1 MAIYSIG
8 RKRVIL
14 ALLLTTVLLLT
25 LDLNG
30 NPVIDAG
37 REGFAQVMRP
47 VETATGVV
55 TNPIERIWHGI
66 TNYDDLEA
74 ENIALQEE
82 LDRLIGTQAA
92 AEAAVIEGKELQ
104 ALYSLPSLSGIDTEV
119 ARVVGR
125 AANNLDQ
132 VIEIDKGSSSG
143 IEVGMAVVN
152 QAGLVG
158 RVTKVSLT
166 SARVMLVTDSRYT
179 VAVKVTSAS
188 DADADVPT
196 NTSPSG
202 LSPSEIADAATT
214 TTTVPAPLGP
224 FVPGVTLPDGSP
236 VPDTTLPG
244 TALGPDGQPVI
255 DPLTGRPLTA
265 EQIAA
270 LLDALAA
277 VPADPADPT
286 VEGTTATPTT
296 GSATTGSAT
305 AGSATPGSATTG
317 SVTPAA
323 TTTTTTTIAEI
334 LEKEYGALEGR
345 GRLRLP
351 QIKFVQDSPSLS
363 ELVAGDLVE
372 TAGGSESLAPTGIPV
387 GRVVNRASR
396 PGSGG
401 PLLDVDLHADLG
413 RLNFV
418 RVVLYK
424 PLSEVDQ

>member
-25 LDLNG
+25 LDLRG
-30 NPVIDAG
+30 NPAIDAA
-37 REGFAQVMRP
+37 REGFTQVMRP
-47 VETATGVV
+47 VETATNVV
-55 TNPIERIWHGI
+55 TNPIERIWNGI
-66 TNYDDLEA
+66 ANYDDLEQ
-74 ENIALQEE
+74 ENIALQEQV
-82 LDRLIGTQAA
+82 DRLIGTQAA

-125 AANNLDQ
+125 AVSNLDQ
-132 VIEIDKGSSSG
+132 VIEINKGSSSG

-158 RVTKVSLT
+158 KVTQVTRST
-166 SARVMLVTDSRYT
+166 ARVMLVTDSRYT

-188 DADADVPT
+188 ATDEAIPT

-202 LSPSEIADAATT
+202 LNPSEIAAAGTT
-214 TTTVPAPLGP
+214 TTTTTTIPRLPGAI
-224 FVPGVTLPDGSP
+224 VPGVTLPDGSP

-244 TALGPDGQPVI
+244 TVVGANGEPLV

-265 EQIAA
+265 EQIAG
-270 LLDALAA
+270 LEELAA
-277 VPADPADPT
+277 QLEGA
-286 VEGTTATPTT
+286 GTTTT
-296 GSATTGSAT
+296 TLPVAGRT
-305 AGSATPGSATTG
+305 AGSD
-317 SVTPAA
+317 
-323 TTTTTTTIAEI
+323 TTTTTTTTVAEVI
-334 LEKEYGALEGR
+334 EKEYGALEGR
-345 GRLRLP
+345 GSLRRP
-351 QIKFVQDSPSLS
+351 QIKFVQDSPSVS
-363 ELVAGDLVE
+363 ELVPGDLVE

-387 GRVVNRASR
+387 GRVLNRADR

-401 PLLDVDLHADLG
+401 PLLDVELYADLA

>member
-1 MAIYSIG
+1 MAIYSVG

-14 ALLLTTVLLLT
+14 ALLLTTTLLLT
-25 LDLNG
+25 LDLRG

-37 REGFAQVMRP
+37 REGFARVMRP

-66 TNYDDLEA
+66 TNYDDLER
-74 ENIALQEE
+74 ENLALQEQV
-82 LDRLIGTQAA
+82 DRLIGTRAA

-119 ARVVGR
+119 ARVVGYS
-125 AANNLDQ
+125 ANNLDQ
-132 VIEIDKGSSSG
+132 VIEIDKGSTSG

-158 RVTKVSLT
+158 KVTQVTRS
-166 SARVMLVTDSRYT
+166 SARVMLVTDGRYK

-188 DADADVPT
+188 VADEVAPT

-202 LSPSEIADAATT
+202 LNPSEVAAAGTTT
-214 TTTVPAPLGP
+214 TTTVPALPGP
-224 FVPGVTLPDGSP
+224 IVPGVTLPDGSP

-244 TALGPDGQPVI
+244 TAVGLDGEPVL
-255 DPLTGRPLTA
+255 DPVTGRALTA
-265 EQIAA
+265 EQIAGLA
-270 LLDALAA
+270 ELAA
-277 VPADPADPT
+277 QQSSTTIPDT
-286 VEGTTATPTT
+286 GTTETSTPTAA
-296 GSATTGSAT
+296 SETT
-305 AGSATPGSATTG
+305 
-317 SVTPAA
+317 A

-334 LEKEYGALEGR
+334 IEKEYGVLEGR

-351 QIKFVQDSPSLS
+351 QIGLLQDSPSLS
-363 ELVAGDLVE
+363 ELVVGDLVE

-387 GRVVNRASR
+387 GRVINRADR
-396 PGSGG
+396 PGSRG
-401 PLLDVDLHADLG
+401 PLLDVELYADLA

>member
-1 MAIYSIG
+1 MAIYSVG

-14 ALLLTTVLLLT
+14 ALLLTTALLLT
-25 LDLNG
+25 LDLRG
-30 NPVIDAG
+30 NPIIDAA
-37 REGFAQVMRP
+37 REGFTQVMRP
-47 VETATGVV
+47 VQTATGVV
-55 TNPIERIWHGI
+55 TNPIERVWHGI
-66 TNYDDLEA
+66 INYDNVEQ
-74 ENIALQEE
+74 ENIALQEQV
-82 LDRLIGTQAA
+82 DRLIGTQAA

-132 VIEIDKGSSSG
+132 VIEINKGSSSG

-158 RVTKVSLT
+158 KVTQVTRT
-166 SARVMLVTDSRYT
+166 SARVMLVTDLRYS
-179 VAVKVTSAS
+179 VAVKVTSSADA

-202 LSPSEIADAATT
+202 LSESEIAAAGTT
-214 TTTVPAPLGP
+214 TTTSTTVPSLTGP
-224 FVPGVTLPDGSP
+224 IVPGLTLPDGSP

-244 TALGPDGQPVI
+244 TAVGPDGQPVI
-255 DPLTGRPLTA
+255 DPVTGRPLTA
-265 EQIAA
+265 EQITA
-270 LLDALAA
+270 LLDALANA
-277 VPADPADPT
+277 PS
-286 VEGTTATPTT
+286 TTATET
-296 GSATTGSAT
+296 AT
-305 AGSATPGSATTG
+305 ADDATLAAES
-317 SVTPAA
+317 A
-323 TTTTTTTIAEI
+323 TTTTTTLAEI
-334 LEKEYGALEGR
+334 IEKEYGALVGR
-345 GRLRLP
+345 GRRRLT

-363 ELVAGDLVE
+363 ELVPGDLVE

-387 GRVVNRASR
+387 GRVLNRADR

-401 PLLDVDLHADLG
+401 PLLDVELYADLA

>member
-1 MAIYSIG
+1 MAIYSVG

-25 LDLNG
+25 LDLRG
-30 NPVIDAG
+30 NPAIDAA

-47 VETATGVV
+47 VETATNVV
-55 TNPIERIWHGI
+55 TNPIERLWNGI
-66 TNYDDLEA
+66 ANYDDLEQ
-74 ENIALQEE
+74 ENIALQEQV
-82 LDRLIGTQAA
+82 DRLIGTQAA

-125 AANNLDQ
+125 AVSNLDQ

-158 RVTKVSLT
+158 KVTQVTRST
-166 SARVMLVTDSRYT
+166 ARVMLVTDSRYT
-179 VAVKVTSAS
+179 VAVKVTSAAAT
-188 DADADVPT
+188 DEAITT

-202 LSPSEIADAATT
+202 LSESEIAAAGTT
-214 TTTVPAPLGP
+214 TTPTIPRVPGP
-224 FVPGVTLPDGSP
+224 IVPGVTLPDGSP

-244 TALGPDGQPVI
+244 TLVGSDGEPLI

-265 EQIAA
+265 EQIEG
-270 LLDALAA
+270 LPGLAA
-277 VPADPADPT
+277 QLEEA
-286 VEGTTATPTT
+286 GTTTT
-296 GSATTGSAT
+296 T
-305 AGSATPGSATTG
+305 APDADGAVVSS
-317 SVTPAA
+317 
-323 TTTTTTTIAEI
+323 TTTTTTLPEVI
-334 LEKEYGALEGR
+334 EKEYGALEGR

-363 ELVAGDLVE
+363 ELVPGDLVE

-387 GRVVNRASR
+387 GRVLNRADR

-401 PLLDVDLHADLG
+401 PLLDVELYADLA

>member
-1 MAIYSIG
+1 MAIYSVG

-25 LDLNG
+25 LDLRG
-30 NPVIDAG
+30 NPVIDAA
-37 REGFAQVMRP
+37 REGFTQVMRP
-47 VETATGVV
+47 VETATNVV
-55 TNPIERIWHGI
+55 TNPIERIWNGI
-66 TNYDDLEA
+66 TDYDDLEQ
-74 ENIALQEE
+74 ENIALQEQV
-82 LDRLIGTQAA
+82 DRLIGTQAA

-125 AANNLDQ
+125 AVSNLDQ

-158 RVTKVSLT
+158 KVTQVT
-166 SARVMLVTDSRYT
+166 RTTARVMLVTDSRYT

-188 DADADVPT
+188 ATDEATPT

-202 LSPSEIADAATT
+202 LSPSEIAAEGTT
-214 TTTVPAPLGP
+214 TTTTTTIPSVPVPI
-224 FVPGVTLPDGSP
+224 VPGVTLPDGSP

-244 TALGPDGQPVI
+244 TVVGANGEPLI

-265 EQIAA
+265 EQIAGLEQIEQESGTTTTTVPGA
-270 LLDALAA
+270 GGAA
-277 VPADPADPT
+277 VAD
-286 VEGTTATPTT
+286 
-296 GSATTGSAT
+296 
-305 AGSATPGSATTG
+305 
-317 SVTPAA
+317 
-323 TTTTTTTIAEI
+323 TTTTTTTTVAEVI
-334 LEKEYGALEGR
+334 EKEYGALEGR

-363 ELVAGDLVE
+363 ELVPGDLVE

-387 GRVVNRASR
+387 GRVLNRADR

-401 PLLDVDLHADLG
+401 PLLDVELYADLA

>member
-1 MAIYSIG
+1 MAIYSVG

-25 LDLNG
+25 LDLRG
-30 NPVIDAG
+30 NPVIDAA
-37 REGFAQVMRP
+37 REGFSQVMRP
-47 VETATGVV
+47 VETATSVV
-55 TNPIERIWHGI
+55 TNPIERVWNGI
-66 TNYDDLEA
+66 ANYDDLEQ
-74 ENIALQEE
+74 ENVALQEQV
-82 LDRLIGTQAA
+82 DRLIGTQAA

-119 ARVVGR
+119 AQVVGR
-125 AANNLDQ
+125 AVSNLDQ
-132 VIEIDKGSSSG
+132 VVEINKGSSSG

-158 RVTKVSLT
+158 KITQVTRST
-166 SARVMLVTDSRYT
+166 ARVMLVTDSRYT

-188 DADADVPT
+188 ASDEAIPT

-202 LSPSEIADAATT
+202 LSPSEIAAARTT
-214 TTTVPAPLGP
+214 TTTTTIPRPPGP
-224 FVPGVTLPDGSP
+224 IVPGVTLPDGSP

-244 TALGPDGQPVI
+244 TVVGANGEPLI

-265 EQIAA
+265 EQIAGLEQLEA
-270 LLDALAA
+270 QAPGTTTTT
-277 VPADPADPT
+277 VPAEGGAEVADT
-286 VEGTTATPTT
+286 V
-296 GSATTGSAT
+296 
-305 AGSATPGSATTG
+305 
-317 SVTPAA
+317 
-323 TTTTTTTIAEI
+323 TTTTTTVLEVI
-334 LEKEYGALEGR
+334 EKEYGALEGR

-351 QIKFVQDSPSLS
+351 QVKFVQDSPSLS
-363 ELVAGDLVE
+363 ELIPGDLVE

-387 GRVVNRASR
+387 GRVLNRADR

-401 PLLDVDLHADLG
+401 PLLDVELYADLA

>member
-1 MAIYSIG
+1 MAIYSVG

-25 LDLNG
+25 FDLRG
-30 NPVIDAG
+30 NPAIDAA
-37 REGFAQVMRP
+37 REGFTQVMRP
-47 VETATGVV
+47 VETATNVV
-55 TNPIERIWHGI
+55 TNPIERIWNGI
-66 TNYDDLEA
+66 ANYDDLEQ
-74 ENIALQEE
+74 ENIALQEQV
-82 LDRLIGTQAA
+82 DRLIGTQAA

-125 AANNLDQ
+125 AVSNLDQ
-132 VIEIDKGSSSG
+132 VIEINKGSSSG

-158 RVTKVSLT
+158 KVTQVTRST
-166 SARVMLVTDSRYT
+166 ARVMLVTDSRYT

-188 DADADVPT
+188 ATDEAIPT

-202 LSPSEIADAATT
+202 LNPSEIAAAGTT
-214 TTTVPAPLGP
+214 TTTTTTIPRLPGAI
-224 FVPGVTLPDGSP
+224 VPGVTLPDGSP

-244 TALGPDGQPVI
+244 TVVGANGEPLV

-265 EQIAA
+265 EQIAG
-270 LLDALAA
+270 LEELAA
-277 VPADPADPT
+277 QLEGA
-286 VEGTTATPTT
+286 GTTTT
-296 GSATTGSAT
+296 TLPVAGRT
-305 AGSATPGSATTG
+305 AGSD
-317 SVTPAA
+317 
-323 TTTTTTTIAEI
+323 TTTTTTTTVAEVI
-334 LEKEYGALEGR
+334 EKEYGALEGR

-363 ELVAGDLVE
+363 ELVPGDLVE

-387 GRVVNRASR
+387 GRVLNRADR

-401 PLLDVDLHADLG
+401 PLLDVELYADLA

>member
-1 MAIYSIG
+1 MAIYSVG

-25 LDLNG
+25 LDLRG
-30 NPVIDAG
+30 NPVIDAA
-37 REGFAQVMRP
+37 REGFTRVMRP

-55 TNPIERIWHGI
+55 TNPIERIWRGI
-66 TNYDDLEA
+66 TDYDDLER
-74 ENIALQEE
+74 ENVALQEQV
-82 LDRLIGTQAA
+82 DRLIGTQAA
-92 AEAAVIEGKELQ
+92 AEAAVIEGRELQ

-119 ARVVGR
+119 ARVVGY

-158 RVTKVSLT
+158 KVTQVTRT
-166 SARVMLVTDSRYT
+166 SARVMLVTDSRYS
-179 VAVKVTSAS
+179 VGVKVTSA
-188 DADADVPT
+188 AAADVAAPT

-202 LSPSEIADAATT
+202 LSEAEIAAAATT
-214 TTTVPAPLGP
+214 TTSTVPTPSGP
-224 FVPGVTLPDGSP
+224 VVPGLTLPDGSP

-244 TALGPDGQPVI
+244 VALGPDGRPVI

-270 LLDALAA
+270 LFDAL
-277 VPADPADPT
+277 
-286 VEGTTATPTT
+286 GTTTT
-296 GSATTGSAT
+296 STTAPEGSVAEVGGATTES
-305 AGSATPGSATTG
+305 S
-317 SVTPAA
+317 
-323 TTTTTTTIAEI
+323 TTTTTSTTVPEVI
-334 LEKEYGALEGR
+334 EKEYGALEGR

-351 QIKFVQDSPSLS
+351 QIRFLQDSPSLA
-363 ELVAGDLVE
+363 ELVPGDLVE
-372 TAGGSESLAPTGIPV
+372 TAGGSESLAPPGIPV
-387 GRVVNRASR
+387 GRVLNRADR
-396 PGSGG
+396 PGSRG
-401 PLLDVDLHADLG
+401 PLLDVELHADLA

>member
-1 MAIYSIG
+1 MAIYSVG

-25 LDLNG
+25 LDLRG
-30 NPVIDAG
+30 NPAIDAA
-37 REGFAQVMRP
+37 REGFTQVMRP
-47 VETATGVV
+47 VETATNVV
-55 TNPIERIWHGI
+55 TNPIERLWNGI
-66 TNYDDLEA
+66 ANYDDLEQ
-74 ENIALQEE
+74 ENIALQEQV
-82 LDRLIGTQAA
+82 DRLIGTQAA

-119 ARVVGR
+119 AQVVGR
-125 AANNLDQ
+125 AVSNLDQ
-132 VIEIDKGSSSG
+132 VIEINKGSSSG

-158 RVTKVSLT
+158 KVTQVTRST
-166 SARVMLVTDSRYT
+166 ARVMLVTDSRYT

-188 DADADVPT
+188 ATDEAIPT

-202 LSPSEIADAATT
+202 LSPSEIEAAGTT
-214 TTTVPAPLGP
+214 TTTSTTLPPLSGP
-224 FVPGVTLPDGSP
+224 IVPGVTLPDGSP

-244 TALGPDGQPVI
+244 TLVGADGQPLV

-265 EQIAA
+265 EQIDGLEQIESQSPESTTTTVPGAGG
-270 LLDALAA
+270 A
-277 VPADPADPT
+277 V
-286 VEGTTATPTT
+286 V
-296 GSATTGSAT
+296 SS
-305 AGSATPGSATTG
+305 
-317 SVTPAA
+317 
-323 TTTTTTTIAEI
+323 TTTTTTTVPEVI
-334 LEKEYGALEGR
+334 EKEYGALEGR

-351 QIKFVQDSPSLS
+351 QVKFVQDSPSLS
-363 ELVAGDLVE
+363 ELVPGDLVE

-387 GRVVNRASR
+387 GRVLNRADR

-401 PLLDVDLHADLG
+401 PLLDVELYADLA

>member
-1 MAIYSIG
+1 MAIYSVG

-14 ALLLTTVLLLT
+14 ALLLTTALLLT
-25 LDLNG
+25 LDLRG

-66 TNYDDLEA
+66 TNYDDLER
-74 ENIALQEE
+74 ENLTLQEQV
-82 LDRLIGTQAA
+82 DRLIGTRAA

-119 ARVVGR
+119 ARVVGYS
-125 AANNLDQ
+125 ANNLDQ
-132 VIEIDKGSSSG
+132 VIEIDKGSTSG

-158 RVTKVSLT
+158 KVTQVTRS
-166 SARVMLVTDSRYT
+166 SARVMLVTDGRYK
-179 VAVKVTSAS
+179 VAVKVTSAAV
-188 DADADVPT
+188 ADEVAPT

-202 LSPSEIADAATT
+202 LSPSEVIDAGTT
-214 TTTVPAPLGP
+214 TTTLPALLGP
-224 FVPGVTLPDGSP
+224 IVPGVTLPDGSP

-244 TALGPDGQPVI
+244 TALGPDGEPVL

-265 EQIAA
+265 EQIAG
-270 LLDALAA
+270 LEDLAA
-277 VPADPADPT
+277 QQSSTTTPAT
-286 VEGTTATPTT
+286 GTTDASTVT
-296 GSATTGSAT
+296 SAGVPES
-305 AGSATPGSATTG
+305 S
-317 SVTPAA
+317 
-323 TTTTTTTIAEI
+323 TTTTTTIAAVI
-334 LEKEYGALEGR
+334 EKEYGVLEGR

-351 QIKFVQDSPSLS
+351 QIGLLQDSPSLS

-387 GRVVNRASR
+387 GRVVNRADR
-396 PGSGG
+396 PGSRG
-401 PLLDVDLHADLG
+401 PLLDVELYADLA

>member
-55 TNPIERIWHGI
+55 TNPIERVWHGI
-66 TNYDDLEA
+66 TNYDDLEN
-74 ENIALQEE
+74 ENIALQEKV
-82 LDRLIGTQAA
+82 DRLIGGQAA

-104 ALYSLPSLSGIDTEV
+104 ALNSLPSLSGIDTEV
-119 ARVVGR
+119 ARVVGY

-132 VIEIDKGSSSG
+132 VIEIDKGSLSD

-244 TALGPDGQPVI
+244 AAVGTDGQPVI
-255 DPLTGRPLTA
+255 DPLTGRALTA
-265 EQIAA
+265 EQLAGLA
-270 LLDALAA
+270 VLAA
-277 VPADPADPT
+277 QQQPA
-286 VEGTTATPTT
+286 TTTT
-296 GSATTGSAT
+296 STLPGGVASSSATTPAT
-305 AGSATPGSATTG
+305 
-317 SVTPAA
+317 
-323 TTTTTTTIAEI
+323 TTTTTTTIAEVI
-334 LEKEYGALEGR
+334 EKEYGALEGR

-351 QIKFVQDSPSLS
+351 QIIFVQDSPSPSLS
-363 ELVAGDLVE
+363 ELVVGDLVE
-372 TAGGSESLAPTGIPV
+372 TAGGSESPAPTGIPV
-387 GRVVNRASR
+387 GRVINRAAR
-396 PGSGG
+396 PGSVG
-401 PLLDVDLHADLG
+401 PLLDVALHADLG

>member
-1 MAIYSIG
+1 MAIYSVG

-55 TNPIERIWHGI
+55 TNPIERVWHGI
-66 TNYDDLEA
+66 TNYDDLEN
-74 ENIALQEE
+74 ENVALQEE
-82 LDRLIGTQAA
+82 VDRLIGTQAA
-92 AEAAVIEGKELQ
+92 GQAAVIAGKELQ
-104 ALYSLPSLSGIDTEV
+104 ALYNLPALSGIDTEV

-125 AANNLDQ
+125 AVNNLDQ

-158 RVTKVSLT
+158 RVTQVSRT
-166 SARVMLVTDSRYT
+166 SARVMLVTDGRYT
-179 VAVKVTSAS
+179 VAVKVTSGS
-188 DADADVPT
+188 EADPDVPT

-202 LSPSEIADAATT
+202 LNPSEIADAATT
-214 TTTVPAPLGP
+214 TTTTTPSLPGPL
-224 FVPGVTLPDGSP
+224 VPGVTLPDGSP
-236 VPDTTLPG
+236 VPDTALPG
-244 TALGPDGQPVI
+244 TALGPDGKPVF
-255 DPLTGRPLTA
+255 DPLTGRPLNA

-270 LLDALAA
+270 LFDALAA
-277 VPADPADPT
+277 PSTAPT
-286 VEGTTATPTT
+286 VDTPTT
-296 GSATTGSAT
+296 T
-305 AGSATPGSATTG
+305 AATG
-317 SVTPAA
+317 SVATPATPAVAA
-323 TTTTTTTIAEI
+323 TTTTTTTTIAPVI
-334 LEKEYGALEGR
+334 EKEYGALEGR
-345 GRLRLP
+345 GRSRLP

-387 GRVVNRASR
+387 GRVVNRAAR

-401 PLLDVDLHADLG
+401 PLLDVSLHADLG

>member
-1 MAIYSIG
+1 MAIYSVG

-25 LDLNG
+25 LDLRG
-30 NPVIDAG
+30 NPAIDAA
-37 REGFAQVMRP
+37 REGFTQVLRP
-47 VETATGVV
+47 VETATNVV
-55 TNPIERIWHGI
+55 TNPIERIWNGI
-66 TNYDDLEA
+66 ANYDDLEQ
-74 ENIALQEE
+74 ENIALQEQV
-82 LDRLIGTQAA
+82 DRLIGTQAA

-119 ARVVGR
+119 AQVVGR

-158 RVTKVSLT
+158 KVTQVTRST
-166 SARVMLVTDSRYT
+166 ARVMLVTDSRYT

-188 DADADVPT
+188 ATDEAIPT

-202 LSPSEIADAATT
+202 LSPSEIAAEGTT
-214 TTTVPAPLGP
+214 TTTTTIQRLPGP
-224 FVPGVTLPDGSP
+224 IVPGVTLPDGSP
-236 VPDTTLPG
+236 APDTTLPG
-244 TALGPDGQPVI
+244 TVVGENGEPLV
-255 DPLTGRPLTA
+255 DPLTGRNLTA
-265 EQIAA
+265 EQIAGLEQFEA
-270 LLDALAA
+270 QLQESA
-277 VPADPADPT
+277 
-286 VEGTTATPTT
+286 TTATTV
-296 GSATTGSAT
+296 
-305 AGSATPGSATTG
+305 PGTEG
-317 SVTPAA
+317 SVVSD
-323 TTTTTTTIAEI
+323 TTTTTTTTLAEVI
-334 LEKEYGALEGR
+334 EKEYGALEGR

-363 ELVAGDLVE
+363 ELVPGDLVE

-387 GRVVNRASR
+387 GRVLNRADR

-401 PLLDVDLHADLG
+401 PLLDVELYADLA

-424 PLSEVDQ
+424 PHSEVDQ

>member
-1 MAIYSIG
+1 MAIYSVG
-8 RKRVIL
+8 RKRIIL

-25 LDLNG
+25 LDLRG
-30 NPVIDAG
+30 NPLIDAA
-37 REGFAQVMRP
+37 RDGFTQVMRP
-47 VETATGVV
+47 VEAATGVV
-55 TNPIERIWHGI
+55 TNPIQQIWNGI
-66 TNYDDLEA
+66 IDYDDLER
-74 ENIALQEE
+74 ENLALQEQV
-82 LDRLIGTQAA
+82 DRLIGGQAA
-92 AEAAVIEGKELQ
+92 AEAAIIEGKELQ

-119 ARVVGR
+119 ARVVGY

-158 RVTKVSLT
+158 KVTQVTRS
-166 SARVMLVTDSRYT
+166 SARVMLVTDGRYA

-188 DADADVPT
+188 AVDDSVPT

-202 LSPSEIADAATT
+202 LTPSEIAAAGTT
-214 TTTVPAPLGP
+214 TTTSTTLPPLPGP
-224 FVPGVTLPDGSP
+224 IVPGVTLPDGSP

-244 TALGPDGQPVI
+244 AAVGPDGQPVI
-255 DPLTGRPLTA
+255 DPLTGRPLSA

-270 LLDALAA
+270 LFDALGQTTSASTPDDTTTDTTTDTA
-277 VPADPADPT
+277 SET
-286 VEGTTATPTT
+286 V
-296 GSATTGSAT
+296 
-305 AGSATPGSATTG
+305 TG
-317 SVTPAA
+317 SVDTS
-323 TTTTTTTIAEI
+323 TSTTTTILAEI
-334 LEKEYGALEGR
+334 IEKEYGALEGR

-351 QIKFVQDSPSLS
+351 QIKFLQASPSLS

-387 GRVVNRASR
+387 GRVVNRANR

-401 PLLDVDLHADLG
+401 PLLDVELHADLA

-424 PLSEVDQ
+424 PLSEVEQ